1 MKLYLFLMAAAA
13 VLVTAVV
20 PFPAQAGGVVIV
32 IRRDAP
38 VFDEVKNTFV
48 QQSFVEQIPGLST
61 QPYYLDGGA
70 GDAAVLKEITEKK
83 PDAVFA
89 VGYFAAKKMRE
100 TLPDTPIVAAMVYY
114 PEIDGI
120 ISDPKT
126 VVVSS
131 LGSSKELISQ
141 LKMFRKIKSIGL
153 LYSSSISPA
162 ASSIMADLKSQGV
175 DVADLPVAK
184 QEDIASAFESVKGRI
199 QAMVVLPDNLTQN
212 PDAVRFIVTQSVSGD
227 IMPVS
232 FNENMVSSGMFFSA
246 YFPTDAIGR
255 KSAQVVKELL
265 QYQRVP
271 AVRVQVPDA
280 SASALNRGCLQALKL
295 KIPSNM
301 KIGVIYE

>member
-1 MKLYLFLMAAAA
+1 MKLYLFLIAAAA
-13 VLVTAVV
+13 VLVTAII
-20 PFPAQAGGVVIV
+20 PLPAQAGGVVIV

-61 QPYYLDGGA
+61 QPYYLEGGA

-89 VGYFAAKKMRE
+89 VGYFAVKKIRE
-100 TLPDTPIVAAMVYY
+100 ALPDTPIVAAMVYY
-114 PEIDGI
+114 PEMDGI

-126 VVVSS
+126 VVISS

-141 LKMFRKIKSIGL
+141 VKMFKKVKSLGM

-162 ASSIMADLKSQGV
+162 AASIMADLKSQGV
-175 DVADLPVAK
+175 DVTDLPVAK
-184 QEDIASAFESVKGRI
+184 QEEIAAAFESVKGRV
-199 QAMVVLPDNLTQN
+199 QAIVVLPDGLTQN
-212 PDAVRFIVTQSVSGD
+212 PDVIRFIVTQSISAD
-227 IMPVS
+227 IMPIS
-232 FNENMVSSGMFFSA
+232 FNENMVSSGMFFST

-271 AVRVQVPDA
+271 SVRVQVPDA
-280 SASALNRGCLQALKL
+280 SASALNRGSLQALKL

>member
-1 MKLYLFLMAAAA
+1 MKLYLFLIAAAA
-13 VLVTAVV
+13 VLVTAVI
-20 PFPAQAGGVVIV
+20 PLPAQASGVVIV

-70 GDAAVLKEITEKK
+70 GDAAVLKDIAEKK

-162 ASSIMADLKSQGV
+162 ASSIMAELKSQGV

-184 QEDIASAFESVKGRI
+184 QDDIATAFESVKGRI
-199 QAMVVLPDNLTQN
+199 QAMVVLPDSLTQN
-212 PDAVRFIVTQSVSGD
+212 PDAVRFIVTQSVSKD

>member
-1 MKLYLFLMAAAA
+1 MKLYLFLIAAAA

-20 PFPAQAGGVVIV
+20 PLPAQASGVVIV